1 MKKSHYRKS
10 YRKSYSYSKEHN
22 QSNKSRIHINP
33 KLAKFLIVL
42 LLFLFIPGVLL
53 LIAKLVPEISQ
64 KIKIGFSISAYICFG
79 ITVAYIIY
87 NIGYTIR
94 KLVKGKKE
102 TSIKDTIDNAK
113 SITDYIESK
122 TNSPTNRYKSTQN
135 KYSTSKK
142 CKRQNQLSRHTK
154 NRKINNQKAKSYRF
168 PLELDADGYF
178 CTYIDEDEF
187 LYRVDLGITKE
198 IEDISQYQVRIRIRI
213 EDNYIQSANL
223 FYNDEVSEQ
232 IKVLNPDALQ

>member
-1 MKKSHYRKS
+1 MKKRQSTNHK
-10 YRKSYSYSKEHN
+10 KNNEHPIL
-22 QSNKSRIHINP
+22 NKIITI
-33 KLAKFLIVL
+33 L
-42 LLFLFIPGVLL
+42 LL
-53 LIAKLVPEISQ
+53 LIILGIILAITVKLFSNVSGD
-64 KIKIGFSISAYICFG
+64 IKILFG
-79 ITVAYIIY
+79 IAITCIDITIIY
-87 NIGYTIR
+87 NIIYNI
-94 KLVKGKKE
+94 VKHIKEKK
-102 TSIKDTIDNAK
+102 SIKDTIDNAK

-122 TNSPTNRYKSTQN
+122 TNSPSNRYKSTQT

-142 CKRQNQLSRHTK
+142 CKRQNQLSKHTK
-154 NRKINNQKAKSYRF
+154 NRKNNNLKAKSYRF
-168 PLELDADGYF
+168 PLELDVDGYF